1 MAVTRDE
8 VVGRSTGK
16 STLVIERGPV
26 TRFAEAVTES
36 SPIYRRRDAAQA
48 AGFADIPV
56 PPTWFFSAAGH
67 WGAFAEQQP
76 PDAVMSG
83 SGPGTNPTMEIIGAL
98 MAKGGLVLHGEEEF
112 TYHEPVTVGQTIRSE
127 GEVVDLYE
135 KPAGEKTMTFLV
147 TETRYYDEA
156 GELAVTSRM
165 NLIHRSA

>member
-1 MAVTRDE
+1 MTVTRDE

-16 STLVIERGPV
+16 STLVTERGPV

-67 WGAFAEQQP
+67 WGAFPEDQP
-76 PDAVMSG
+76 PDATPDV
-83 SGPGTNPTMEIIGAL
+83 NPTMEIIGKL

-112 TYHEPVTVGQTIRSE
+112 TYHKPVVVGQTIRSE

-135 KPAGEKTMTFLV
+135 KPTGDKVMTFLV
-147 TETRYYDEA
+147 TETKYYDEA
-156 GELAVTSRM
+156 GDLAVTARM